1 MSRISGLYGKLP
13 SKADFVNRNLPSTFV
28 RRWTTWLDAVL
39 SEARRGLGEAWLA
52 RYLSSPPWR
61 FVAERDLIGPF
72 SWIGVM
78 ASSIDE
84 VKRSYPI
91 VAVIALD
98 EERNLADLVG
108 DPEVL
113 LNDMEALL
121 LGAIDGALEPDL
133 AARHLADLSMRIDT
147 LYRPPRAGLMRAAG
161 DASTTLRLGSPPLSI
176 AAMLATLPALEG
188 DARRTGASCWW
199 QHGWGSTQPTT
210 LLCRGLPS
218 PRAFAGLLDGLWSEH
233 GFRPMAL
240 ERTP

>member
-1 MSRISGLYGKLP
+1 MGRISGLYGKLP
-13 SKADFVNRNLPSTFV
+13 SKADFVNRNLPSSFV

-39 SEARRGLGEAWLA
+39 ADARRGLGEAWLA
-52 RYLSSPPWR
+52 SYLSSPPWR

-72 SWIGVM
+72 GWIGVM

-98 EERNLADLVG
+98 EGSSLTDLAG
-108 DPEVL
+108 DPDAL
-113 LNDMEALL
+113 LTDMEALL
-121 LGAIDGALEPDL
+121 LGAIDGALEPDT
-133 AARHLADLSMRIDT
+133 AARHLSDLAKRIET
-147 LYRPPRAGLMRAAG
+147 LYRPSRSGLMRVAG
-161 DASTTLRLGSPPLSI
+161 DAGETLRLGPPPVSI
-176 AAMLATLPALEG
+176 AAMLDALPALEG

-218 PRAFAGLLDGLWSEH
+218 PRAFAGLLDGRWAER
-233 GFRPMAL
+233 GFTPFAL
-240 ERTP
+240 EPLR